1 MILKKILPLLLV
13 VFSGSLSAQDRV
25 YTYRQFQS
33 RNEVQQWG
41 KAENVG
47 IQKACFSEEQ
57 IDLMIDREYHLTVL
71 SKTDLPDNG
80 AIYLCNDEKKNPVT
94 VMLIDDSKMFVYSKS
109 KRYQINFDPLQVQ
122 ALQTLA
128 DTE

>member
-13 VFSGSLSAQDRV
+13 VSSVSLTAQNRVFSYS
-25 YTYRQFQS
+25 QFQC
-33 RNEVQQWG
+33 RNAVQEWG
-41 KAENVG
+41 KAENIG
-47 IQKACFSEEQ
+47 QQKVYFSQEQ
-57 IDLMIDREYHLTVL
+57 IDLMIDRKYHLTVL

-94 VMLIDDSKMFVYSKS
+94 VMLIDDSKMFVYSNT

-122 ALQTLA
+122 AMHTLA
-128 DTE
+128 DTD